1 MEQNEKELEAIKKEL
16 SSILAEKNPLE
27 LLQRNLQ
34 MTLNVQ
40 KGLINQYIEKFITVC
55 NQEQLTNI
63 DIKQK
68 LERLSGMQKALLEKE
83 KSIDELLESDE
94 NKTLIGILENDT
106 LSHLLYQLQNGLVT
120 ANFLAFGLIAKDY
133 KQIKLNEQMVLP
145 DINEFKAFLND
156 FLSPFKEK
164 YSNYEMVIK
173 LLNCFENAIIEIY
186 AEKASKTEN
195 IINELLI
202 REPLEIGNTYA
213 LLTDKITKNNVSKKG
228 KKLISYDNEANTFDL
243 TINNKI
249 RENPAIEIET
259 SLFVN
264 ANAINEII
272 TTPFSALDKKII
284 EAVSNLYYSNAYL
297 KNKKKCFITVN
308 EVLQVM
314 HGEDPNKHINYKE
327 PKIIKV
333 RNALE
338 RLFITRM
345 EIKSDKLPQNCVVYI
360 NNQPINGT
368 VKRTNA
374 LKGDSYE
381 FYSNKKMV
389 LSGYVIEEMPA
400 FMQLAMELKQVTYIP
415 FEKMKIS
422 NKNVTFGDL
431 IIRDY
436 LLSEIIKMKGPKKK
450 RNNKIKFETIY
461 ESNGLQTPE
470 ERAEASNPADLKA
483 RIRYEAKKDRD
494 NIYKILDSFII
505 DNIIKAYNEVKQHGK
520 ITGVAII
527 LND

>member
-1 MEQNEKELEAIKKEL
+1 MEQNEKEL

-145 DINEFKAFLND
+145 DINEFKVFLND

-186 AEKASKTEN
+186 DEKYSKTEN
-195 IINELLI
+195 ISNELLI

-284 EAVSNLYYSNAYL
+284 EAVSNLYYSNATL
-297 KNKKKCFITVN
+297 KNKKICTITVN
-308 EVLQVM
+308 NVLNVM
-314 HGEDPNKHINYKE
+314 HGEDPNKNINYKE
-327 PKIIKV
+327 KKINKV
-333 RNALE
+333 RTSLE
-338 RLFITRM
+338 RLLVTRM
-345 EIKSDKLPQNCVVYI
+345 GVKTNKLPSNRVIKI
-360 NNQPINGT
+360 NNQPIDDQIQYT
-368 VKRTNA
+368 YAIKA
-374 LKGDSYE
+374 DSAE
-381 FYSNKKMV
+381 FYSNKKLV
-389 LSGYVIEEMPA
+389 LSGYKIETMPA
-400 FMQLAMELKQVTYIP
+400 FTQLAMELKQVTYIP

-422 NKNVTFGDL
+422 NKNVTFDDL

-436 LLSEIIKMKGPKKK
+436 LLSEIKKMENPKKK
-450 RNNKIKFETIY
+450 RNNIIKFETIY

-470 ERAEASNPADLKA
+470 EKAEASNVKDKA
-483 RIRYEAKKDRD
+483 TAIRKYAKQDRH